1 MSERNFTLSIAAQP
15 LTRLTEFDPEDE
27 YRPEPEPEALP
38 PAWLDGSTRIGIH
51 TSIAG
56 GHRNALETARK
67 LGCNALQIFSAN
79 PRQWQGGS
87 ARIPEVDA
95 QAFRARRA
103 ELGLGPLVIHANYLI
118 NLASPQPMLRVRSIQ
133 AFHDEI
139 VRGISLGADF
149 LVVHPGTRGEAT
161 CAQAVATVIE
171 SVKQASKRGS
181 LGGMRILLENT
192 AGMGTC
198 LSSRL
203 EEMADVLAGLNGFP
217 VDVCLDTA
225 HLYASGYDIRSEEG
239 LAATIGQIENTIG
252 LERVPV
258 MHINDSKIPLGGR
271 VDRHEHIGKG
281 KIGAEAF
288 RRILT
293 HPRLGAIP
301 PEGLAGRVFIAETP
315 IDDPGDDRKNVAMLW
330 ELAGLKDIAPAAE
343 KGFSMLT
350 ASLKKKMDVQRA
362 IEKKTAAAIERKRVA
377 DGGSIEERSLR
388 STGRLLRR
396 SEAEKQMRRPASVG
410 MTGVAD
416 GAKRGKVMATGVAG
430 GRNGAKVA
438 AAAQVAAAR
447 SDATR
452 TETRRAAGPKLTAVA
467 KTAKRAATTKKAKKV
482 SGASRKRKRG

>member
-38 PAWLDGSTRIGIH
+38 PAWLDGSTRVGIH

-87 ARIPEVDA
+87 ARIPEADA
-95 QAFRARRA
+95 VAFRARRA

-139 VRGISLGADF
+139 VRGMSLGADF

-171 SVKQASKRGS
+171 SVKQASKRAS

-203 EEMADVLAGLNGFP
+203 EEMAEVLAGLNGFP
-217 VDVCLDTA
+217 LDACLDTA
-225 HLYASGYDIRSEEG
+225 HLFASGYDIRSEEG
-239 LAATIGQIENTIG
+239 LTATIGQIENTIG

-293 HPRLGAIP
+293 HPRLSAMP

-315 IDDPGDDRKNVAMLW
+315 IDDPGDDRKNVAALW
-330 ELAGLKDIAPAAE
+330 DFAGLKDVAPAAE

-362 IEKKTAAAIERKRVA
+362 VEKRNAAVAARREAEVIRKK
-377 DGGSIEERSLR
+377 SEERSLHFA
-388 STGRLLRR
+388 GQLLRR

-410 MTGVAD
+410 MTGLGG
-416 GAKRGKVMATGVAG
+416 GANA
-430 GRNGAKVA
+430 AKV
-438 AAAQVAAAR
+438 VAT
-447 SDATR
+447 SPGD
-452 TETRRAAGPKLTAVA
+452 GG
-467 KTAKRAATTKKAKKV
+467 KRAKVVAISKKTTKRVAPIKKSKKV

>member
-38 PAWLDGSTRIGIH
+38 PAWLDGSTRVGIH

-103 ELGLGPLVIHANYLI
+103 ELGLGPLVVHANYLI
-118 NLASPQPMLRVRSIQ
+118 NLASAQPMLRVRSIQ

-139 VRGISLGADF
+139 VRGMSLGADF

-171 SVKQASKRGS
+171 SVKQASKRAS

-203 EEMADVLAGLNGFP
+203 EEMAEVLAGLNGFP

-225 HLYASGYDIRSEEG
+225 HLFASGYDIRSEEG
-239 LAATIGQIENTIG
+239 LASTIGQIENTIG

-271 VDRHEHIGKG
+271 VDRHQHIGKG
-281 KIGAEAF
+281 KIGVEAF
-288 RRILT
+288 RRILQ
-293 HPRLGAIP
+293 HPRLSATP

-315 IDDPGDDRKNVAMLW
+315 IDDPGDDRKNVAALW
-330 ELAGLKDIAPAAE
+330 DLAGLKDIAPAAE

-362 IEKKTAAAIERKRVA
+362 VEKRNAAVAARRGAEEIRKK
-377 DGGSIEERSLR
+377 SEERSLHFA
-388 STGRLLRR
+388 GRLLRR
-396 SEAEKQMRRPASVG
+396 SEAEKQKRRPVSVG
-410 MTGVAD
+410 MTNVAES
-416 GAKRGKVMATGVAG
+416 GT
-430 GRNGAKVA
+430 GAKVA
-438 AAAQVAAAR
+438 AIATNPTKGVATTKPVAR
-447 SDATR
+447 
-452 TETRRAAGPKLTAVA
+452 
-467 KTAKRAATTKKAKKV
+467 AKRAASAKRVATAKKAKKV
-482 SGASRKRKRG
+482 SGASGKRKRG